1 MALNVQG
8 STNLFWKAGIDT
20 NGLRRDAST
29 VQSIMKTVGTFITGY
44 MVRDVMKAALT
55 QDRALTKVAAAYKQL
70 GIYSGD
76 LMRDTIKLGN
86 AMQDIANVED
96 NIVEENIALMVT
108 IGKLRADQIEPATK
122 AAIGL
127 SKAYGLDL
135 ASAFNLVGR
144 AAVGQTQT
152 LARYGIVLREDATEQ
167 EKFNE
172 LLKKG
177 AEGFETAKIQA
188 GDATGS
194 YEKLNNAIGDLKES
208 FGAFAANEKVVFF
221 IDMVSYGIKNLT
233 DYLNNLGIVWD
244 IVSLKMQSKWLDIAH
259 VIKSAGISQAPGLSN
274 EQRLAAMKKE
284 TESYEQNL
292 IQLEK
297 YYSNRIIAR
306 EKQATSKYD
315 KVPGTG
321 AMATPVSSVAED
333 IAEAKERNT
342 KYADEEMKYFAE
354 REKRIAKQQ
363 ENEKKAFVQSE
374 EFMQDFAVQMAL
386 ITEQE
391 IADNKE
397 AADKASLDKMIK
409 NTRGWNAKQYLEYA
423 KFLQNKAKLYADD
436 EAMRMR
442 LLDEATEAI
451 NKSYELELKKIQE
464 IGDALQSLGNLV
476 GLFDSKLG
484 SSISQVAEL
493 TTATTSMMNATT
505 AMGEIGGIVN
515 IAVSVDKWA
524 DKLSKFL
531 VKVQDT
537 TRGKDE
543 FSQYWEGWD
552 TFTVAQKEFQIS
564 INEGAKKVELIQS
577 LITYMQQKLSDNWS
591 KLTGLERIQ
600 MSADIQ
606 AQRDRLNEYLTGTTA
621 DSIADGIVDGF
632 SQGLDS
638 AAVFADSFEDIMKT
652 AIMNA
657 FKAQIVTEQLK
668 GFYDQF
674 AELAVG
680 GLTKD
685 EIALLRIQ
693 YESAVTKIGDIYKG
707 MGELGIDLSGGTAT
721 AATTRTGLAGEI
733 SGVTEQTAG
742 LLAGTMNAMLM
753 NIVQVKDTLSG
764 LKENELSWIVNASRE
779 VRDNTYWNDEIWKE
793 LANMNDGKLLP
804 MANAA
809 IETRNMAYYLDD
821 IYYVNSAM
829 KDSLSVI
836 MSTALDNLKASQE
849 TAVNTRYLKS
859 IDAKLTVRYPGAS
872 MVVSDIP
879 RAIGA

>member
-29 VQSIMKTVGTFITGY
+29 VQSIMRTVGTVITGY
-44 MVRDVMKAALT
+44 MVRDVVKAALT

-86 AMQDIANVED
+86 AMQDIVNVED
-96 NIVEENIALMVT
+96 DIVEENIAVMAT

-152 LARYGIVLREDATEQ
+152 LARYGIVLKEGATEQ

-208 FGAFAANEKVVFF
+208 FGAFAASDKVTFF
-221 IDMVSYGIKNLT
+221 IDMVSYGVKNLT

-244 IVSLKMQSKWLDIAH
+244 VVSLKLQSKWLNIAH
-259 VIKSAGISQAPGLSN
+259 VIKSAGISQAPGLSS

-284 TESYEQNL
+284 TETYEQDL
-292 IQLEK
+292 RQLEK
-297 YYSNRIIAR
+297 YFTNRIEAR
-306 EKQATSKYD
+306 EKQAAGKYD

-321 AMATPVSSVAED
+321 IMGTPARTVAED
-333 IAEAKERNT
+333 ISAAKERNT
-342 KYADEEMKYFAE
+342 KYADEEMKYWAD
-354 REKRIAKQQ
+354 RDKRMRDATN
-363 ENEKKAFVQSE
+363 NEKNIFVQSE
-374 EFMQDFAVQMAL
+374 EFMQDFAIQMAL

-391 IADNKE
+391 KADNKE
-397 AADKASLDKMIK
+397 AADKTALDKMIK

-423 KFLQNKAKLYADD
+423 KFLQDKAKLYADD

-464 IGDALQSLGNLV
+464 IGDAFNALGNLV
-476 GLFDSKLG
+476 GQFDAKLG
-484 SSISQVAEL
+484 RSLSSISEL
-493 TTATTSMMNATT
+493 TSATT
-505 AMGEIGGIVN
+505 AMLNATTGMGEFGGIVN

-524 DKLSKFL
+524 DKLAKYL

-537 TRGKDE
+537 TRGTDE
-543 FSQYWEGWD
+543 FSQYWKGWD
-552 TFTVAQKEFQIS
+552 AFTIAQKEFQIS
-564 INEGAKKVELIQS
+564 ITEGAKKVELIQS
-577 LITYMQQKLSDNWS
+577 LITYMQQKLSDNWA

-606 AQRDRLNEYLTGTTA
+606 AQKDRLQEYLTGTTA
-621 DSIADGIVDGF
+621 DSIAEGIVDGF

-652 AIMNA
+652 AILNA

-674 AELAVG
+674 AELAEG

-693 YESAVTKIGDIYKG
+693 YESAITKIGDIYKG
-707 MGELGIDLSGGTAT
+707 MGELGIDLSGGTKT
-721 AATTRTGLAGEI
+721 TTTRAGLSGEI

-753 NIVQVKDTLSG
+753 NIVTVRDTLSG
-764 LKENELSWIVNASRE
+764 LRDNEMQWIVNAGRE

-793 LANMNDGKLLP
+793 LANMNEGKLLP

-821 IYYVNSAM
+821 IYNVNSAM

-859 IDAKLTVRYPGAS
+859 IDAKLAIRYPGGAS
-872 MVVSDIP
+872 MVTDIP